1 MAITEESRQ
10 DLFQLFESTYGR
22 EGALLIMEYLPPV
35 GWADVATKRDLDAQ
49 TELLS
54 RDIAAVR
61 QDLSQDI
68 AAVRQ
73 DLSQDIAAVRQD
85 LSQDIAAV
93 RQDMVAMGERL
104 RTSRERSRAAGGDRG
119 LEVRMFTAWLRDEV
133 HAERRASRAVILA
146 VVVALISSWLTHGR
160 LG

>member
-49 TELLS
+49 TALLS
-54 RDIAAVR
+54 RDIEGAK
-61 QDLSQDI
+61 Q
-68 AAVRQ
+68 
-73 DLSQDIAAVRQD
+73 
-85 LSQDIAAV
+85 
-93 RQDMVAMGERL
+93 EL
-104 RTSRERSRAAGGDRG
+104 RAEISG
-119 LEVRMFTAWLRDEV
+119 LEVRMLNAFGSQTKAMVIGLTLALVGMVATAV
-133 HAERRASRAVILA
+133 
-146 VVVALISSWLTHGR
+146 G